1 MLYWKEANFE
11 DVEKEYEFIVN
22 TPADENGFT
31 NSGFGCS
38 FDEFINTINE
48 FNPKSYQFAVKD
60 HLKALGST
68 ETGKASQ
75 LLANRIFDEFSH

>member
-1 MLYWKEANFE
+1 MINEIKKWRKKGILYLKEANFE

-38 FDEFINTINE
+38 LDEFI
-48 FNPKSYQFAVKD
+48 K
-60 HLKALGST
+60 
-68 ETGKASQ
+68 
-75 LLANRIFDEFSH
+75 NR

>member
-1 MLYWKEANFE
+1 MINEIKKWIKKGMLYLKEANFE

-38 FDEFINTINE
+38 LDEFI
-48 FNPKSYQFAVKD
+48 K
-60 HLKALGST
+60 
-68 ETGKASQ
+68 
-75 LLANRIFDEFSH
+75 NR